1 MEKVRAQASGGLQ
14 IINESLRI
22 LYRVIQCQ
30 VNEAAVLKSLG
41 LAGLDFHDF
50 YTLKSL
56 WVGFFGAKI
65 FRASFRGAKLP
76 G

>member
-1 MEKVRAQASGGLQ
+1 MSFNVKST
-14 IINESLRI
+14 
-22 LYRVIQCQ
+22 
-30 VNEAAVLKSLG
+30 EAAVLKSLG

-50 YTLKSL
+50 YTIRSL
-56 WVGFFGAKI
+56 WVGFFGDKI